1 MLEHIVMDYCAVQED
16 GLWSRRTRG
25 GSERE
30 INYQLVFSCMALTSV
45 SGSLRNYFNAKSQNV
60 FSSYP
65 RFIGV

>member
-16 GLWSRRTRG
+16 GLWSRRKRG

-30 INYQLVFSCMALTSV
+30 RNYQSVFSCMALASV

-65 RFIGV
+65 RLIGM